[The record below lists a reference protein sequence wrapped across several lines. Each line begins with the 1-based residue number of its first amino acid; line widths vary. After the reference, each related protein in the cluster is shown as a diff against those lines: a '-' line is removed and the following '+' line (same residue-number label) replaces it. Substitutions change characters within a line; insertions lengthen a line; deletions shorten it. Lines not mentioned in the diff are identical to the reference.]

1 MGHPMFVSVGAVL
14 AGLYLLLKD
23 LIPWLKSQRTGE
35 TRTRAYNSKLVLR
48 SEEPDRF
55 DALQRNRISG
65 MIVGLLAIGIGVA
78 WAYFGI
84 FSLVLLVPI
93 AAITALTRQRAQKR
107 TKAIADEFS

>member
-1 MGHPMFVSVGAVL
+1 MFVTVGAVL
-14 AGLYLLLKD
+14 AGLYLILKD
-23 LIPWLKSQRTGE
+23 LIPWLNSQRTGE

-55 DALQRNRISG
+55 SALQKNRISG

-78 WAYFGI
+78 WAFFGI

-93 AAITALTRQRAQKR
+93 GAIMAATQKRDRKR